1 MPMTAA
7 QQDPRKVR
15 RGLFAVAILL
25 LLAAGAAFFMGG
37 KDFTIRSL
45 GLLALIVG
53 VYLVRA
59 SKVNS
64 TRSALVITSSQGTDS
79 DAKKSGGRLMWII
92 GAALLP
98 IAVASYFYVQQDAL
112 HGYHEVLPVYVF
124 AGVAVLCTLVWS
136 YLVARVLH

>member
-1 MPMTAA
+1 MQMTAS
-7 QQDPRKVR
+7 QQGPRKAR
-15 RGLFAVAILL
+15 RGLFALAILL
-25 LLAAGAAFFMGG
+25 LLAAIAAFSMGG

-45 GLLALIVG
+45 GVAALIAS
-53 VYLVRA
+53 VYLIRA
-59 SKVNS
+59 SNVHS
-64 TRSALVITSSQGTDS
+64 RPAVVITSSQGADS
-79 DAKKSGGRLMWII
+79 DAKKSGGRLMWIV

-98 IAVASYFYVQQDAL
+98 IAIASYFYLKQDAL